1 LLFERRYPDENTV
14 ARLKA
19 NILQTQNFELST
31 PQCHCIAAS
40 TVKDVWDQQS
50 HEEKRINYRN
60 LKWTFENSL
69 PC

>member
-40 TVKDVWDQQS
+40 TVKDV
-50 HEEKRINYRN
+50 
-60 LKWTFENSL
+60 
-69 PC
+69 